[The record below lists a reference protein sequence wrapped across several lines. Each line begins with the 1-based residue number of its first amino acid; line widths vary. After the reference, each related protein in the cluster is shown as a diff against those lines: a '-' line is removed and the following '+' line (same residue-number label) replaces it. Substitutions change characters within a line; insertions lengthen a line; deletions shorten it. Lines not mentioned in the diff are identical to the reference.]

1 MKLYIPEIGDHIK
14 LTQPWKFKLKAENR
28 NIALG
33 AYLGYYTYWN
43 KYEDWSKSC
52 EIWINSS
59 IIPRLR
65 EPDYHVDYPSFP
77 EQKSFWKFGSNS
89 HDEYKRKCREAEENC
104 PEYVQFE
111 KDRLAWRD
119 LCDSCEKNE
128 FLDVELPVGT
138 ILAIDRI
145 YIRKGASD
153 FSSVTFYAKDLG
165 MVEIPNSPYSRV
177 KSKKIKKKALRFWV
191 KLSEVNTLEFEP
203 TEKIK

>member
-33 AYLGYYTYWN
+33 AYLGYYTYW
-43 KYEDWSKSC
+43 SKL
-52 EIWINSS
+52 EIWINSN
-59 IIPRLR
+59 IIPRIR
-65 EPDYHVDYPSFP
+65 EADYSVNYPEYP
-77 EQKSFWKFGSNS
+77 ESKSFRLFGCNPL
-89 HDEYKRKCREAEENC
+89 DEYNKKCREAEQNC

-119 LCDSCEKNE
+119 LCDSQEQKE
-128 FLDVELPVGT
+128 FLDVELPEGT